1 MFLNLVR
8 HLHCRRSN
16 VWLNF
21 LKKPIQDFN
30 KVNKLRNLHSSYPK
44 ANEGYSIEHEF
55 SDGQPLDIDIVSDS
69 IMETTTV
76 MNGKTSNDNLVVA
89 NSPGGTSWQDSN
101 PQFLQLYS
109 PKIIIDPEDTIK
121 STLEGGGVEQG
132 LGKPRSG
139 FPISLE
145 IPTTWK
151 YQQSGSPNDSAETE
165 IDSLSPTSH
174 HDDAG
179 DPEQPLDFSVH
190 NSTPCVNCTQA
201 IDVNGLSPT
210 TLDIPTHEKSENA
223 GTDLGSHMITPVKAL
238 KRLKVFEG
246 YDG

>member
-1 MFLNLVR
+1 MAWPCPGLAPSKGVNFLCFKERFVPKNSAHFPWFLFLNLVR
-8 HLHCRRSN
+8 HLTVGGAMSGWISWRNRFRTLTKS
-16 VWLNF
+16 
-21 LKKPIQDFN
+21 
-30 KVNKLRNLHSSYPK
+30 NKLRNLHSRYPK
-44 ANEGYSIEHEF
+44 ANKGYSIEHEF

-69 IMETTTV
+69 IMETTTD
-76 MNGKTSNDNLVVA
+76 MNGKTSKDNLLVV

-151 YQQSGSPNDSAETE
+151 YQQSGSPNDTAETE

-174 HDDAG
+174 HDDAWG
-179 DPEQPLDFSVH
+179 PWANHWTFQCVIQLPVWIAHRPL
-190 NSTPCVNCTQA
+190 
-201 IDVNGLSPT
+201 
-210 TLDIPTHEKSENA
+210 
-223 GTDLGSHMITPVKAL
+223 M
-238 KRLKVFEG
+238 
-246 YDG
+246 